1 MCVRVWRVRLCAC
14 MIMHECVTYVT
25 EKIESLSQSYIQHP
39 DALSKQ
45 LVEVFP
51 EMLGK
56 VWERYIVT
64 ISLKKQRTKV
74 TKPQKV
80 TEL

>member
-1 MCVRVWRVRLCAC
+1 MHKTDVYACLRVRLCAC
-14 MIMHECVTYVT
+14 MTAIVHECVTYVT
-25 EKIESLSQSYIQHP
+25 EEIESLSQSYIQHP

-56 VWERYIVT
+56 RF
-64 ISLKKQRTKV
+64 
-74 TKPQKV
+74 
-80 TEL
+80 

>member
-1 MCVRVWRVRLCAC
+1 MTTIV
-14 MIMHECVTYVT
+14 HECVTYVT
-25 EKIESLSQSYIQHP
+25 EEIESLSQSYIQHP

-56 VWERYIVT
+56 RF
-64 ISLKKQRTKV
+64 
-74 TKPQKV
+74 
-80 TEL
+80 